1 MTDEKAIPEG
11 VNVGDDDDDDDDH
24 RHKPEATINTN
35 NAKDDCS
42 DLTDN
47 NHETD
52 EQAPKSFPQK
62 VRISFFMMERNF
74 VKRVR

>member
-1 MTDEKAIPEG
+1 MTDEKELPDDGDVGSDEPEDS
-11 VNVGDDDDDDDDH
+11 NKH
-24 RHKPEATINTN
+24 EATINTSN
-35 NAKDDCS
+35 DTKDECS

-62 VRISFFMMERNF
+62 VSFAQRLIL
-74 VKRVR
+74 

>member
-1 MTDEKAIPEG
+1 MTDEKELADDGVVGSDEPEDS
-11 VNVGDDDDDDDDH
+11 NKH
-24 RHKPEATINTN
+24 EATINTSN
-35 NAKDDCS
+35 DDGKDECS

-62 VRISFFMMERNF
+62 VSFAQRLIL
-74 VKRVR
+74 